1 MTIEVSRYG
10 QFICADCGS
19 NCGDPWYT
27 GPLGHAPRNICLDC
41 WVNQW
46 EPSVRRR
53 LNGEK
58 FPPME
63 EALWLMA
70 IGCSRSEAAKLIGVH
85 RSTIHRWLRILR
97 LKPELT
103 PDWLL
108 LAAV

>member
-1 MTIEVSRYG
+1 MSIEVFG
-10 QFICADCGS
+10 EFICADCGCL
-19 NCGDPWYT
+19 CGDSWYT

-58 FPPME
+58 FAPLD

-70 IGCSRSEAAKLIGVH
+70 MGFSRADAAKIIGVH
-85 RSTIHRWLRILR
+85 RNTICRWLKMLR

-103 PDWLL
+103 LDWLL
-108 LAAV
+108 NTAS